1 MKLYLDTNVLVF
13 VVTGQKELIDKD
25 TLALLTDYS
34 NLLYTSIICVHELVY
49 LLQSGKVK
57 RGKDWRKGVTVLGRL
72 AEFSIE
78 IVPVSLAHIA
88 EEERLPLL
96 DRHKDPI
103 DRLIM
108 AQAISDRITLVSKD
122 HEFPRYRQYGLEL
135 QECW

>member
-1 MKLYLDTNVLVF
+1 MRLYLDTNVLVYM
-13 VVTGQKELIDKD
+13 VTGKKDRIDKA
-25 TLALLTDYS
+25 TLAMLSDYS

-49 LLQSGKVK
+49 LLQSGKVA
-57 RGKDWRKGVTVLGRL
+57 RGKNWSKNVTVLSRI

-96 DRHKDPI
+96 ERHKDPV
-103 DRLIM
+103 DRLIV
-108 AQAISDRITLVSKD
+108 AQAIADRITLVSKD

-135 QECW
+135 QECR